1 MTHRIATRWRTTAQR
16 PLPTALALALHAA
29 FVAGTVGAAALAP
42 AGAAHAQATPEAAR
56 SYDIPAGPLDEAL
69 GRFGRAAG
77 TLVAADPQITAGLR
91 SAGLQGR
98 FGVAQGL
105 AQLLAGT
112 GLEAARTAEGGY
124 ALRRMPAA
132 IPGATRS
139 LDEVRVTAQAERGAT
154 TEGSGSYASSVVTI
168 GKGEQSQRDIA
179 QSISVITQQRLQDQ
193 GLTDIKE
200 ALLAAPGVSVVSND
214 PGGHYYSRGFLI
226 GSYQFDGVP
235 LERQLYARGS
245 AFNTSTAIFDR
256 VEIMRGPQGLF
267 EGAGDPSGSVN
278 LVRKRPTQERQFV
291 LTAKAGSWSERGL
304 QADLGGPLNESGTVR
319 GRVVLDAS
327 SADSFRDHF
336 DAKERTAY
344 GALDIDLGPATTLG
358 IGFSREKPE
367 GSLDWTGLPN
377 NDDGSMP
384 AYARSTNLSAP
395 WSRADKTQDTW
406 YADLTHR
413 FGGDWKF
420 KASLARVN
428 EANELKYLLRLG
440 RLGPPNTVRGDAYYF
455 DMVSRNLGGDAYVTG
470 STQVWGRKLAVT
482 AGANFSHQRSTDIW
496 GWQRNVESLNGSFDQ
511 PSTAAEPSGADILA
525 TNRMDDGYRS
535 DKKGL
540 YAMGRYELT
549 GPLSLVLGGRLSS
562 FTQTYVSDGIWGYS
576 ESTAKESRKFTP
588 FAGLIY
594 RLDAQ
599 WSAYGSYADIFKPQ
613 SQRGVSG
620 DFLDPVT
627 GRTFEIGLKGELLQ
641 GRANAAFAL
650 FRTEQKNVAFEDG
663 TVDQATA
670 DARCGGTCYRS
681 SALMRSQGL
690 EAEVNGEVA
699 RGLQLAASYTYTQT
713 RYRTADV
720 PSVGYDISANTG
732 VPRHMARVW
741 ASYRLPGAWHPW
753 TVGGGVRTQSH
764 SADFGYY
771 GREQG
776 GYSVID
782 ARVAYQITPQLSA
795 ALNIGNLADKTY
807 FRSIS
812 YSHNFYGAPRSFL
825 LTLQYRM

>member
-1 MTHRIATRWRTTAQR
+1 MSAFLVLPSISSSVR
-16 PLPTALALALHAA
+16 PVAHAARLALLGWALA
-29 FVAGTVGAAALAP
+29 GGP
-42 AGAAHAQATPEAAR
+42 AAHAADAPPAQAVQSVQTYQIAP
-56 SYDIPAGPLDEAL
+56 GPLGRALAQVAATAGVSLSFDPALTDGRQNPALMGSYTPREAL
-69 GRFGRAAG
+69 QR
-77 TLVAADPQITAGLR
+77 
-91 SAGLQGR
+91 
-98 FGVAQGL
+98 
-105 AQLLAGT
+105 LLAGS
-112 GLEAARTAEGGY
+112 GLQLVQSADGRYTLEKLP
-124 ALRRMPAA
+124 ALPRESA
-132 IPGATRS
+132 ILG
-139 LDEVRVTAQAERGAT
+139 EVRVTAQTERSAM
-154 TEGSGSYASSVVTI
+154 TEGSGSYASTIVTI

-179 QSISVITQQRLQDQ
+179 QSVSVITQQRLQDQ

-200 ALLAAPGVSVVSND
+200 ALMTAPGVSAISNE

-245 AFNTSTAIFDR
+245 AFNTSTSIFDR

-278 LVRKRPTQERQFV
+278 LVRKRPTSERQAV
-291 LTAKAGSWSERGL
+291 LTAKVGSWSERGM
-304 QADLGGPLNESGTVR
+304 QVDLGGPLNESGTLR
-319 GRVVLDAS
+319 GRVVVDYSA
-327 SADSFRDHF
+327 ADSFRDHF
-336 DAKERTAY
+336 DSSERTVY

-367 GSLDWTGLPN
+367 GSIDWTGLPN
-377 NDDGSMP
+377 YGDGSMP
-384 AYARSTNLSAP
+384 AFARSTNLSTP

-420 KASLARVN
+420 KASLVRVN
-428 EANELKYLLRLG
+428 EANDIKYLLRSG
-440 RLGPPNTVRGDAYYF
+440 RLGPPNTMRGDAYYF

-470 STQVWGRKLAVT
+470 STQVLGRKLAVT

-496 GWQRNVESLNGSFDQ
+496 GWQRNIESLTASYDQ
-511 PSTAAEPSGADILA
+511 PSMAAEPSGAAILA

-540 YAMGRYELT
+540 YAMGRYELA
-549 GPLSLVLGGRLSS
+549 GPLSLVLGGRLS
-562 FTQTYVSDGIWGYS
+562 FYEQTYVSDGAWGYS
-576 ESTAKESRKFTP
+576 ATTAKEHRNLTP

-620 DFLDPVT
+620 EFLEPVT
-627 GRTFEIGLKGELLQ
+627 GRTFELGLKGELLG

-650 FRTEQKNVAFEDG
+650 FRTEQKNVAFEDD
-663 TVDQATA
+663 TVDEDTA
-670 DARCGGTCYRS
+670 NARCGGTCYRS
-681 SALMRSQGL
+681 SALVRSQG
-690 EAEVNGEVA
+690 AEVEVSGEVA

-741 ASYRLPGAWHPW
+741 ASYRLPGDWSRL
-753 TVGGGVRTQSH
+753 TVAGGVRSQSR

-795 ALNIGNLADKTY
+795 ALNIGNLTDKTY

-812 YSHNFYGAPRSFL
+812 YDHNFYGTPRSFL